1 MKKILFIL
9 LSFLTLSISVNVQIA
24 FSNTKMILAINS
36 GPSEKRAKIVLLLDN
51 YVCSEDQWI
60 YLYGFK
66 EWLSGNERVI
76 FDSVFIEKGQ
86 CKAELQ
92 ANIPIECEAAIL
104 FSKNGPN
111 FSLPIEPDSCVI
123 MNVEESD
130 GESFSY
136 KKAVKGEFNNSM
148 YVFWQERMAY
158 RSKLQDLISEDKK
171 DSIEHLK
178 SEWFIKSMNRLKTA
192 KLGYIVHDAYIIL
205 SVDFPERKP
214 EIKAL
219 SKLVAKKFPNHL
231 MLQES
236 VGNRKLAPISEKSK
250 NAGERLFELRKNRL
264 QIELLDLSLGSKLAL
279 TFFDIEGNKISTSNL
294 DINYTLVDFWASW
307 CKPCRQEMP
316 TIKHALQKY
325 PNNFAVYAVSLD
337 DKREAW
343 QKAINEDSTQIFKH
357 LIGTYPNGQRSRL
370 LRQLNIK
377 VIPTNFLIDKEQ
389 RIIAKDL
396 HGERLIQVLDS
407 LIQK

>member
-1 MKKILFIL
+1 MKSIICISLAAL
-9 LSFLTLSISVNVQIA
+9 LTIMLG
-24 FSNTKMILAINS
+24 FSSQNINS

-192 KLGYIVHDAYIIL
+192 ELGYIVHDAYIIL

-236 VGNRKLAPISEKSK
+236 VGNRKLAPISEESK

-279 TFFDIEGNKISTSNL
+279 TFFDIEGNKISTSN
-294 DINYTLVDFWASW
+294 
-307 CKPCRQEMP
+307 
-316 TIKHALQKY
+316 
-325 PNNFAVYAVSLD
+325 
-337 DKREAW
+337 
-343 QKAINEDSTQIFKH
+343 
-357 LIGTYPNGQRSRL
+357 
-370 LRQLNIK
+370 
-377 VIPTNFLIDKEQ
+377 
-389 RIIAKDL
+389 
-396 HGERLIQVLDS
+396 
-407 LIQK
+407 

>member
-1 MKKILFIL
+1 MKSIICISLAAL
-9 LSFLTLSISVNVQIA
+9 LTIMLG
-24 FSNTKMILAINS
+24 FSSQNINS

-104 FSKNGPN
+104 FSKYGPN

-236 VGNRKLAPISEKSK
+236 VGNRKLAPISEESK

-294 DINYTLVDFWASW
+294 DIDYTLVDFWASW

-396 HGERLIQVLDS
+396 RGERLIQVLDS

>member
-1 MKKILFIL
+1 MKSIICISLAAL
-9 LSFLTLSISVNVQIA
+9 LTIMLG
-24 FSNTKMILAINS
+24 FSSQNINS

-236 VGNRKLAPISEKSK
+236 VGNRKLAPISEESK

-264 QIELLDLSLGSKLAL
+264 QIELLDLSLL

-370 LRQLNIK
+370 LQQLNIK

>member
-1 MKKILFIL
+1 MKSIICISLAAL
-9 LSFLTLSISVNVQIA
+9 LTIMLG
-24 FSNTKMILAINS
+24 FSSQNINS

-130 GESFSY
+130 GESFSC

-236 VGNRKLAPISEKSK
+236 VGNRKLAPISEESK

-396 HGERLIQVLDS
+396 HRERLIQVLDS

>member
-1 MKKILFIL
+1 MKSIICISLAAL
-9 LSFLTLSISVNVQIA
+9 LTIMLG
-24 FSNTKMILAINS
+24 FSSQNINS

-104 FSKNGPN
+104 FSKNSPN

-236 VGNRKLAPISEKSK
+236 VGNRKLAPISEESK

-294 DINYTLVDFWASW
+294 DIDYTLVDFWASW

-396 HGERLIQVLDS
+396 RGERLIQVLDS

>member
-66 EWLSGNERVI
+66 EWLSDNERVI

-111 FSLPIEPDSCVI
+111 FSLPIEPDSWVI

-130 GESFSY
+130 GESFSN

-236 VGNRKLAPISEKSK
+236 VGNRKLAPISEESK

-370 LRQLNIK
+370 LQQLNIK

>member
-1 MKKILFIL
+1 MKFIVCI
-9 LSFLTLSISVNVQIA
+9 SLTAVFTIMLG
-24 FSNTKMILAINS
+24 FSSQKVK
-36 GPSEKRAKIVLLLDN
+36 EKRAKIVLLLDN
-51 YVCSEDQWI
+51 YVCSEDQWV

-66 EWLSGNERVI
+66 EWVSGNERVI

-86 CKAELQ
+86 HTVELQ
-92 ANIPIECEAAIL
+92 ANIPIECEAEVL

-111 FSLPIEPDSCVI
+111 FSLPMEPDSCAI
-123 MNVEESD
+123 MNIELDYAKFSFGNQFVSGNDLFIIKKQLKENLTIVYTPF
-130 GESFSY
+130 GE
-136 KKAVKGEFNNSM
+136 
-148 YVFWQERMAY
+148 RITY
-158 RSKLQDLISEDKK
+158 RSKLQDLISRDEK

-178 SEWFIKSMNRLKTA
+178 SEWFIRSMDRLKTA
-192 KLGYIVHDAYIIL
+192 KLGHIVYDAYIIL

-236 VGNRKLAPISEKSK
+236 VGNRKLAPISEGSK
-250 NAGERLFELRKNRL
+250 KAGDRLFELRENRP
-264 QIELLDLSLGSKLAL
+264 QIDLLDLSLGNKLELA
-279 TFFDIEGNKISTSNL
+279 FFDIEGNKISTSSL
-294 DINYTLVDFWASW
+294 GIDYTLVDFWASW
-307 CKPCRQEMP
+307 CKPCRQETP
-316 TIKHALQKY
+316 TIKYALQKY

-337 DKREAW
+337 DKRAAW
-343 QKAINEDSTQIFKH
+343 QRAINEDSTQMFKH

-370 LRQLNIK
+370 LRQLNIEI
-377 VIPTNFLIDKEQ
+377 IPTNFLIDNNQ

>member
-1 MKKILFIL
+1 MKSIICISLAAL
-9 LSFLTLSISVNVQIA
+9 LTIMLG
-24 FSNTKMILAINS
+24 FSSQNINS

-111 FSLPIEPDSCVI
+111 FSLPMEPDSCAI
-123 MNVEESD
+123 MNIEESD
-130 GESFSY
+130 GESFYY
-136 KKAVKGEFNNSM
+136 KKAVKGEFNNSL
-148 YVFWQERMAY
+148 YAFWRERITY
-158 RSKLQDLISEDKK
+158 RSKLQDLISRDEK
-171 DSIEHLK
+171 DSINHLK
-178 SEWFIKSMNRLKTA
+178 AEWFIRSMDRLKTA
-192 KLGYIVHDAYIIL
+192 KLGHIVYDAYIIL

-236 VGNRKLAPISEKSK
+236 VGNRKLAPISEGSK
-250 NAGERLFELRKNRL
+250 KAGDRLFELRENRP
-264 QIELLDLSLGSKLAL
+264 QIDLLDLSLGNKLELA
-279 TFFDIEGNKISTSNL
+279 FFDIEGNKISTSSL
-294 DINYTLVDFWASW
+294 GIDYTLVDFWASW
-307 CKPCRQEMP
+307 CKPCRQETP
-316 TIKHALQKY
+316 TIKYALQKY

-337 DKREAW
+337 DKRAAW
-343 QKAINEDSTQIFKH
+343 QRAINEDSTQMFKH

-370 LRQLNIK
+370 LRQLNIEI
-377 VIPTNFLIDKEQ
+377 IPTNFLIDNNQ

>member
-1 MKKILFIL
+1 MKSIICISLAAL
-9 LSFLTLSISVNVQIA
+9 LTIMLG
-24 FSNTKMILAINS
+24 FSSQNINS

-136 KKAVKGEFNNSM
+136 KKADKGEFNNSM

-236 VGNRKLAPISEKSK
+236 VGNRKLAPISEESK

-370 LRQLNIK
+370 LQQLNIK

>member
-1 MKKILFIL
+1 MKSIICISLAAL
-9 LSFLTLSISVNVQIA
+9 LTIMLG
-24 FSNTKMILAINS
+24 FSSQNINS

-136 KKAVKGEFNNSM
+136 KKAVKGEINNSM

-231 MLQES
+231 MLKES
-236 VGNRKLAPISEKSK
+236 VGNRKLAPISEESK

-294 DINYTLVDFWASW
+294 DIDYTLVDFWASW

-396 HGERLIQVLDS
+396 RGERLIQVLDS

>member
-1 MKKILFIL
+1 MKFIVCI
-9 LSFLTLSISVNVQIA
+9 SLTAVFTIMLGFSSQKVN
-24 FSNTKMILAINS
+24 SDLK
-36 GPSEKRAKIVLLLDN
+36 EKRAKIVLLLDN
-51 YVCSEDQWI
+51 YVCSEDQWV

-66 EWLSGNERVI
+66 EWVSGNERVI

-86 CKAELQ
+86 HTVELQ
-92 ANIPIECEAAIL
+92 ANIPIECEAAVL

-111 FSLPIEPDSCVI
+111 FSLPMEPDSCVI
-123 MNVEESD
+123 MNIEESD
-130 GESFSY
+130 GESFYY
-136 KKAVKGEFNNSM
+136 KKAVKGEFNNSL
-148 YVFWQERMAY
+148 YDFWRERIAY
-158 RSKLQDLISEDKK
+158 RSKLQDLISRDEKN
-171 DSIEHLK
+171 SIEHLK
-178 SEWFIKSMNRLKTA
+178 SEWFIRSMDRLKTA
-192 KLGYIVHDAYIIL
+192 KLGHIVYDAYIIL

-236 VGNRKLAPISEKSK
+236 VGNRKLAPISEGSK
-250 NAGERLFELRKNRL
+250 KAGDRLFELRENRP
-264 QIELLDLSLGSKLAL
+264 QIDLLDLSLGNKLELA
-279 TFFDIEGNKISTSNL
+279 FFDIEGNKISTSSL
-294 DINYTLVDFWASW
+294 GIDYTLVDFWASW

-316 TIKHALQKY
+316 TIKYALQKY

-337 DKREAW
+337 DKRAAW
-343 QKAINEDSTQIFKH
+343 QRAINEDSTQMFKH

-370 LRQLNIK
+370 LRQLNIEI
-377 VIPTNFLIDKEQ
+377 IPTNFLIDNNQ

>member
-1 MKKILFIL
+1 
-9 LSFLTLSISVNVQIA
+9 
-24 FSNTKMILAINS
+24 
-36 GPSEKRAKIVLLLDN
+36 
-51 YVCSEDQWI
+51 
-60 YLYGFK
+60 
-66 EWLSGNERVI
+66 
-76 FDSVFIEKGQ
+76 
-86 CKAELQ
+86 
-92 ANIPIECEAAIL
+92 
-104 FSKNGPN
+104 
-111 FSLPIEPDSCVI
+111 

-236 VGNRKLAPISEKSK
+236 VGNRKLAPISEESK

-264 QIELLDLSLGSKLAL
+264 QIELLDLSLGCKLAL

-294 DINYTLVDFWASW
+294 DIDYTLVDFWASW

>member
-1 MKKILFIL
+1 MKSIICISLAAL
-9 LSFLTLSISVNVQIA
+9 LTIMLG
-24 FSNTKMILAINS
+24 FSSQNINS

-236 VGNRKLAPISEKSK
+236 VGNRKLAPISEESK

-307 CKPCRQEMP
+307 CKPCRREMP

-396 HGERLIQVLDS
+396 RGERLIQVLDS

>member
-1 MKKILFIL
+1 
-9 LSFLTLSISVNVQIA
+9 
-24 FSNTKMILAINS
+24 
-36 GPSEKRAKIVLLLDN
+36 
-51 YVCSEDQWI
+51 
-60 YLYGFK
+60 
-66 EWLSGNERVI
+66 
-76 FDSVFIEKGQ
+76 
-86 CKAELQ
+86 
-92 ANIPIECEAAIL
+92 
-104 FSKNGPN
+104 
-111 FSLPIEPDSCVI
+111 
-123 MNVEESD
+123 
-130 GESFSY
+130 
-136 KKAVKGEFNNSM
+136 
-148 YVFWQERMAY
+148 MAY

-236 VGNRKLAPISEKSK
+236 VGNRKLAPISEGSK
-250 NAGERLFELRKNRL
+250 KAGDRLFELRENRP
-264 QIELLDLSLGSKLAL
+264 QIDLLDLSLGNKLELA
-279 TFFDIEGNKISTSNL
+279 FFDIEGNKISTSSL
-294 DINYTLVDFWASW
+294 GIDYTLVDFWASW
-307 CKPCRQEMP
+307 CKPCRQETP
-316 TIKHALQKY
+316 TIKYALQKY

-337 DKREAW
+337 DKRAAW
-343 QKAINEDSTQIFKH
+343 QRAINEDSTQMFKH

-370 LRQLNIK
+370 LRQLNIEI
-377 VIPTNFLIDKEQ
+377 IPTNFLIDNNQ

>member
-1 MKKILFIL
+1 MK
-9 LSFLTLSISVNVQIA
+9 
-24 FSNTKMILAINS
+24 
-36 GPSEKRAKIVLLLDN
+36 KRAKIVLLLDN

-236 VGNRKLAPISEKSK
+236 VGNRKLAPISEESK

-370 LRQLNIK
+370 LQQLNIK